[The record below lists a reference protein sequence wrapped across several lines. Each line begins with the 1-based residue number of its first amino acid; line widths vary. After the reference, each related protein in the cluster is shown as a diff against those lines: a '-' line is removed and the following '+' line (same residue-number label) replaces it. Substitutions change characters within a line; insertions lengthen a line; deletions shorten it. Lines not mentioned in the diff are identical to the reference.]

1 MTHVAQNIPSNAS
14 EFLLLDIYPKSVTGD
29 MCKDLKTNQ
38 VYYRPYVK
46 VAKNNGLVKEIIV
59 SLYNGIQ

>member
-1 MTHVAQNIPSNAS
+1 MAQNILSNAS

-29 MCKDLKTNQ
+29 MCKDLKTSE
-38 VYYRPYVK
+38 VYYKPYLK
-46 VAKNNGLVKEIIV
+46 VANKLNNGLVKEIIV